1 MPELAEQQLPDNR
14 ERVTVPP
21 AADRLAGRR
30 FTLVMAWTTL
40 GGAERHALHLA
51 RHLAHDRGAT
61 VEVCSLTEQDGE
73 APRQFVESGIPW
85 RPLPFEWPAGR
96 VAKAR
101 ALSSFAWELR
111 RLSPDILLP
120 FCSRPNILCGL
131 VWRITGASLC
141 VWHQQDVIPVT
152 RFSPTLV
159 RRAARSTPLLMSNSQ
174 HGIEHLVATIG
185 AVRERVHYGC
195 SAVELPA
202 AKEARETWRLRF
214 DARDEDFVACMI
226 AHLREG
232 KDYATLLR
240 AWRIVGDRLAD
251 LGQRAV
257 LAFAGTG
264 PAEVAAK
271 AAAFDLGLGRTVRF
285 LGHVDDVAGLMG
297 ACDAGVLSSLGEGCP
312 NGILEC
318 MAAGLPVAGTDI
330 PGMREAVGP
339 DGFAYLAPPGDA
351 EALAAALARLAD
363 DPQER
368 RVLGE
373 KNARRIRT
381 QFNLPRMLEAHTGV
395 LERELARRK
404 G

>member
-1 MPELAEQQLPDNR
+1 VPELAEQQLPDSR
-14 ERVTVPP
+14 ERVTAAP
-21 AADRLAGRR
+21 AADRLDGRR
-30 FTLVMAWTTL
+30 FTMVMAWATL
-40 GGAERHALHLA
+40 GGAERNALRLA
-51 RHLAHDRGAT
+51 RHLAHDRGAS

-96 VAKAR
+96 VAKTR
-101 ALSSFAWELR
+101 ALSSFAWGLR
-111 RLSPDILLP
+111 RLSPDILMP

-131 VWRITGASLC
+131 AWRATGASLC
-141 VWHQQDVIPVT
+141 VWHQRDVIPVT

-159 RRAARSTPLLMSNSQ
+159 RRAARSTPLFMSNSE
-174 HGIEHLVATIG
+174 HGIEHLVATVG
-185 AVRERVHYGC
+185 AARERVHYGP
-195 SAVELPA
+195 SAVELA
-202 AKEARETWRLRF
+202 AAREDRETWRRRC
-214 DARDEDFVACMI
+214 DARDEDFLACMI

-232 KDYATLLR
+232 KDYETLLR
-240 AWRIVGDRLAD
+240 AWQIVCGRLAD
-251 LGQRAV
+251 VGQRAV
-257 LAFAGTG
+257 LVFAGTG

-271 AAAFDLGLGRTVRF
+271 AVAFDLGLVRTVRF
-285 LGHVDDVAGLMG
+285 LGHVDDVGGLIH

-312 NGILEC
+312 QGILEC

-330 PGMREAVGP
+330 PGIREAVGP
-339 DGFAYLAPPGDA
+339 DGFAYLAPPADA

-373 KNARRIRT
+373 QNARRVRT
-381 QFNLPRMLEAHTGV
+381 QFSLSRMLEAHTGV
-395 LERELARRK
+395 LERELARRN